1 MTHLTEL
8 VLAYQRTG
16 AGYEELRKR
25 IEEWIYY
32 YPTTRPGFGE
42 EDSADFLL
50 YFRSKIPT
58 MLMRYV
64 HSDRSFEAY
73 LATTLRWQ
81 LRSYARMRRRKVRM
95 HELTRAPEI
104 WDDIL
109 GVAESPPPESRL
121 ATATTYRLAGAK
133 IRNSPSTSVAKR
145 VVILAMKAAPVIDDR
160 QLVDISRLSGY
171 PEDWLRRCRDELREL
186 TTRREARRRELR
198 ERRNGAFFKIRVLQ
212 DELSWTSSEKRRT
225 SLKAELERQK
235 RRLTSARAKLAR
247 VPAVPTNG
255 EIARTLGFPKGSIDS
270 SLHYMKRNLR
280 SLQKGKPLAENRGIR

>member
-1 MTHLTEL
+1 MVL
-8 VLAYQRTG
+8 VYQRTG
-16 AGYEELRKR
+16 DGYEELRKR
-25 IEEWIYY
+25 IEEWVYY

-50 YFRSKIPT
+50 YFRSKIPS
-58 MLMRYV
+58 MLQRYV

-81 LRSYARMRRRKVRM
+81 LRSYARVKRRKARI

-104 WDDIL
+104 WDDLL
-109 GVAESPPPESRL
+109 GVAESAPPESRL
-121 ATATTYRLAGAK
+121 APTTTYRLAGARV
-133 IRNSPSTSVAKR
+133 RNSPGTSVAKR
-145 VVILAMKAAPVIDDR
+145 VVILAMKVAPVIDDR
-160 QLVDISRLSGY
+160 QLAEVSQLSGY
-171 PEDWLRRCRDELREL
+171 PQAWLRRCRDELREL
-186 TTRREARRRELR
+186 TSRREARRRELR

-212 DELSWTSSEKRRT
+212 DELSWTNNERRRA
-225 SLKAELERQK
+225 SLTAELERQK

-255 EIARTLGFPKGSIDS
+255 EIARTLGFPKGSVDS

-280 SLQKGKPLAENRGIR
+280 SLQKGEPLAENR